1 MSEGGAAPPGGGRA
15 SGPAARA
22 AARPARG
29 GASAGRFAARPL
41 PGGFDPRTLLTGPAA
56 AEVRSCYERPDRDLV
71 LVGVGEAA
79 RAEAPPGGGPEAIR
93 EAALRLLRADGGGA
107 PGGPLRPRL
116 LGGFAFD
123 PAAPP
128 GGPWDGFGCGRLSL
142 PRLLFVR
149 DGGACGVVAAPGA
162 DPAEADE
169 LLARSASATLAEEG
183 ERPAA
188 GPLRVL
194 WDINRPALLA
204 AVAEVAADVR
214 AGRYEKAVIAAVRE
228 IEAAAPID
236 TGAALAQL
244 RAGYPHCHLFAF
256 RSGDAIFLG
265 ASPELL
271 AGLRG
276 GAIRALGLAGS
287 APRGST
293 PEEDRALGEGLLRSA
308 KDRIEHEIVVR
319 ALREGIAALG
329 DGLQAPNQPR
339 LLRLHNIQHLA
350 TEVAARAR
358 PGVDAL
364 GLVQR
369 LHPTPAVCGWPTA
382 SARAAI
388 ARHERFGRGWYAAPV
403 GWIDG
408 SGEGEFAVG
417 LRSAL
422 IRGRRA
428 WLFAGA
434 GVTGDSD
441 PPGELAEIELKL
453 RPLTGALGGGPM

>member
-1 MSEGGAAPPGGGRA
+1 M
-15 SGPAARA
+15 
-22 AARPARG
+22 
-29 GASAGRFAARPL
+29 
-41 PGGFDPRTLLTGPAA
+41 
-56 AEVRSCYERPDRDLV
+56 
-71 LVGVGEAA
+71 
-79 RAEAPPGGGPEAIR
+79 
-93 EAALRLLRADGGGA
+93 
-107 PGGPLRPRL
+107 
-116 LGGFAFD
+116 
-123 PAAPP
+123 
-128 GGPWDGFGCGRLSL
+128 
-142 PRLLFVR
+142 R
-149 DGGACGVVAAPGA
+149 DGDACGVVAAPGA
-162 DPAEADE
+162 DLAEADE
-169 LLARSASATLAEEG
+169 LLARSASSTLARADG
-183 ERPAA
+183 RRTA

-194 WDINRPALLA
+194 WDLNRPALLA
-204 AVAEVAADVR
+204 AVAAVAADVR

-228 IEAAAPID
+228 LEAAAPID
-236 TGAALAQL
+236 PGAALAQL

-287 APRGST
+287 APRGSA

-329 DGLQAPNQPR
+329 DGLRAPNQPR

-350 TEVAARAR
+350 TAVSARAR

-382 SARAAI
+382 AARAAI
-388 ARHERFGRGWYAAPV
+388 ARHERFDRGWYAAPV

-408 SGEGEFAVG
+408 AGEGEFAVG